1 MSIRGRD
8 VYQGIQG
15 KIHEVESDDRRL
27 SGEKYSC
34 ESEITNLAN
43 EREEIYSRLALIYL
57 PELSASLIEN
67 LRETKDAIKS
77 IYDARQKRRK
87 ETEQLMGSSKERK
100 KELDTTLSNLE
111 KGLDET
117 ANKRDSLQAT
127 VGSELNGN
135 QNYLQLRVLRDQA
148 QKRVVQNKSRYET
161 FKKESEE
168 KLVAYNHDRL
178 FRYLA
183 DRNFESRK
191 DRLNP
196 LARKLDQW
204 VADIVDYKNSK
215 KNYDFLLSVPK
226 KMEEEVTKQERE
238 LESIVI
244 DITSIE
250 QEVAKKHGL
259 DKILAKGSKLLETRK
274 ALLEE
279 IQKEDTVFNKYTQER
294 TDLDNNKG
302 EYHKKALKELKNF
315 LKGDSIKDLKEHAKA
330 TETVEDDKLVP
341 RIEEIDKSIRGLKD
355 KAKELQKKQGDI
367 SEKLTGLKGIEDHY
381 KRQDY
386 SSGRS
391 RFNDSFDV
399 NTLLTGY
406 MLGSFNADYI
416 NRQMESSH
424 HFESIPSPS
433 YSSGSSD
440 SGGSGGWGGFD
451 SGGSSSGGGFDS
463 GGMSTGGGFDS

>member
-1 MSIRGRD
+1 MSIRGGD

-15 KIHEVESDDRRL
+15 KIHEVESDDKRL

-34 ESEITNLAN
+34 ESEITGLTN
-43 EREEIYSRLALIYL
+43 EREEIYSRLALICL
-57 PELSASLIEN
+57 PELSTSLIEN
-67 LRETKDAIKS
+67 LREAQDTIKS
-77 IYDARQKRRK
+77 IYDTRQERRK
-87 ETEQLMGSSKERK
+87 ELEKFMGSSKERR
-100 KELDTTLSNLE
+100 KELDITLSNLE

-127 VGSELNGN
+127 VGSELSGN

-191 DRLNP
+191 ERLNP
-196 LARKLDQW
+196 LVRRLDQW
-204 VADIVDYKNSK
+204 VADIVNYKNSK
-215 KNYDFLLSVPK
+215 KNYDFLLSIPK

-238 LESIVI
+238 LGGIVI
-244 DITSIE
+244 DITSTE

-302 EYHKKALKELKNF
+302 DYHKKALKELKNF
-315 LKGDSIKDLKEHAKA
+315 LKGDSIKDLKELALS
-330 TETVEDDKLVP
+330 TETKEDDNLVS
-341 RIEEIDKSIRGLKD
+341 RIEDIDKSIRELKD
-355 KAKELQKKQGDI
+355 KAKELQKQQVDVVG
-367 SEKLTGLKGIEDHY
+367 KLKGLKEIEDHY
-381 KRQDY
+381 KRHDY
-386 SSGRS
+386 NSSRS
-391 RFNDSFDV
+391 RFNDSLDV

-406 MLGSFNADYI
+406 MLGSFNADHI

-424 HFESIPSPS
+424 HFESTPSPTTT
-433 YSSGSSD
+433 YTQPTQTNN
-440 SGGSGGWGGFD
+440 GWGRFD
-451 SGGSSSGGGFDS
+451 SEDSSTGGGFDS